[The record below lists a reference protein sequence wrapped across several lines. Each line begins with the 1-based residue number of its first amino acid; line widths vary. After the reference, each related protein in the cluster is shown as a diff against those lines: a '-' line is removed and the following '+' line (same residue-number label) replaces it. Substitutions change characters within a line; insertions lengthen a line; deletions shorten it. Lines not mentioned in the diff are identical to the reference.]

1 MKENPKVLINYC
13 IKEKLTIDEGISSF
27 IERKFS
33 DIDKG
38 LRILKG
44 EITKAYG
51 GKSLNDLDS
60 GDTVTSSDVEN
71 IEGFLKFLDSQSPD
85 NDEK

>member
-1 MKENPKVLINYC
+1 MKEYPKVLINFC

-27 IERKFS
+27 IEQKFKS
-33 DIDKG
+33 IDTG
-38 LRILKG
+38 LRTLKG

-51 GKSLNDLDS
+51 GKVFSDLDS
-60 GDTVTSSDVEN
+60 GDTVTSDEVEN
-71 IEGFLKFLDSQSPD
+71 IESFLKFLDSQSPD